1 MSGAGRMRPRRV
13 GVIGAGALLALG
25 LTGCASIG
33 EAVSDATGQAACAV
47 VTPIATDVGAQVQ
60 VVADQIE
67 LDPSGAITTLT
78 ALQERVDGAA
88 DVTSGD
94 IASALGTVSSKVGEL
109 IAQAEQVR
117 DGGVVDQATVDGI
130 ETSIVDGLTS
140 LAGDCEGDGAQPS
153 STP

>member
-1 MSGAGRMRPRRV
+1 MSAAARMVRPRRFGAV
-13 GVIGAGALLALG
+13 GAGALLALG
-25 LTGCASIG
+25 LAGCSSIG
-33 EAVSDATGQAACAV
+33 EAVSNATGQAACAV
-47 VTPIATDVGAQVQ
+47 VTPIAADVGAQVQ

-78 ALQERVDGAA
+78 ALQERVDGAV

-94 IASALGTVSSKVGEL
+94 IASALGTVSTRVGEL

-140 LAGDCEGDGAQPS
+140 LAGDCEQPS
-153 STP
+153 STS

>member
-1 MSGAGRMRPRRV
+1 MSAAARMVRPRRFGAV
-13 GVIGAGALLALG
+13 GAGALLALG
-25 LTGCASIG
+25 LAGCSSIG
-33 EAVSDATGQAACAV
+33 EAVSNATGQAACAV
-47 VTPIATDVGAQVQ
+47 VTPIAADVGAQVQ

-78 ALQERVDGAA
+78 ALQERVDGAV

-94 IASALGTVSSKVGEL
+94 IASALGTVSTRVGEL

-140 LAGDCEGDGAQPS
+140 LAGDCEQPS
-153 STP
+153 PTS